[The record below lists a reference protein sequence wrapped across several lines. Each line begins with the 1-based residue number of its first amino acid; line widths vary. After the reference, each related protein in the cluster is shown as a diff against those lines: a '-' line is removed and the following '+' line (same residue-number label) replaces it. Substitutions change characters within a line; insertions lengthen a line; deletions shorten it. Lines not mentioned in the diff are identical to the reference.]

1 MYDIFYVS
9 TRRINDD
16 HWNEFKKQYP
26 TAVKLPWLVSFDQIK
41 EVSFTHH
48 FWVVWSD
55 VQVCKRLDYTIP
67 EWDAEYLHVFKNG
80 EFDDGIIIG
89 HKNYKISDV
98 NFRNRNFHDIK
109 LIDTVMSTPR
119 PYDVIKCNNYN
130 EYCRALTTTTT
141 ELFWCYPD
149 GVTVES
155 IPDFYFSYS
164 DRYNR
169 SENHVFLNET
179 WTQTDFNGLFLLST
193 NKTVSSKEINFWHL
207 IERKEWN
214 QVCSKTNTFPVIR
227 DITSYSQYLEVMS
240 TINSDLFWYVPSD
253 VDVARQFNFDITF
266 SKSNQYD
273 RSINHMFLNGEH
285 YDGVMLLSKH
295 AVISETEFLTRN
307 LTANRKDWTIIAST
321 PKRYPIVEFTS
332 YDEYLSV
339 VETINSD
346 LFWYVP
352 PTVNVNPDFTFDIYF
367 PHSNRYDRSITHVF
381 KNGKKYQGV
390 MLLSKHHILS
400 IGEFNS
406 RCPITNVKQWDIEA
420 STPKR
425 YPIVNVSS
433 YTDYI
438 NTMFNTDSPL
448 VWIVPNNVELLS
460 TFEFDTIFGPT
471 DTENLLL
478 NHVFLN
484 GNCFNGVFLAS
495 KLSIVT
501 EEEFNHRSKTNSMSN
516 QHAHHVIAS
525 VPTPFDRFIISSY
538 DDYLDALETTST
550 EMFWCIWTDVKL
562 TKNIDVIAHEFTHY
576 DYSINH
582 IFLNRE
588 NNNEGFVGG
597 IFLCTKTQK
606 VSRKEIENRYL
617 VEKKE
622 WDEVVS
628 ESQYPIHELT
638 DYHSYLNLYNSEKSE
653 MFWGVWKNLE
663 VLDKGVFKTY
673 YPCWTNEFIADRSTV
688 HVYGNSFNGGISFSN
703 SLTLFS
709 KRQSPISE
717 VEFNTRW
724 VVDRKE
730 HNEIVSCYKPYDIV
744 FISYNEPSADA
755 NYHRLLRRYPNAKRV
770 HGVKGIQ
777 NAHKAAAELS
787 SSNMLWVVDGDAE
800 ILDSFEFNFEV
811 QPHDF
816 TTVFVWK
823 SKNPINGLEYGHGGV
838 KLLPTAL
845 VTESLPSIDFTT
857 SLSNRFRVINQVS
870 NWTNFNTDPFNTW
883 KTAFRECVKLASK
896 AISRANAEETAVRLE
911 TWCTVAHDVPYAEF
925 SLIGAK
931 MGKEYGIT
939 YRNDVTE
946 LAKINDFE
954 WLENLFKSIAK

>member
-67 EWDAEYLHVFKNG
+67 DWDAEYLHVFKNG

-149 GVTVES
+149 SVTVES

-240 TINSDLFWYVPSD
+240 TID
-253 VDVARQFNFDITF
+253 
-266 SKSNQYD
+266 
-273 RSINHMFLNGEH
+273 
-285 YDGVMLLSKH
+285 
-295 AVISETEFLTRN
+295 
-307 LTANRKDWTIIAST
+307 
-321 PKRYPIVEFTS
+321 
-332 YDEYLSV
+332 
-339 VETINSD
+339 SD

-352 PTVNVNPDFTFDIYF
+352 PTVNVNPDFTFDTYF
-367 PHSNRYDRSITHVF
+367 PHSNQYDRSITHVF

-406 RCPITNVKQWDIEA
+406 CCPITNVKQWDIEA

-501 EEEFNHRSKTNSMSN
+501 EEEFNYRSKTNSMSN
-516 QHAHHVIAS
+516 QHAHYVIAS
-525 VPTPFDRFIISSY
+525 VPKPFDRFIISSY

-550 EMFWCIWTDVKL
+550 EMFWCIWPDVKL

-622 WDEVVS
+622 WNEVVS

-896 AISRANAEETAVRLE
+896 AISRSNAEETAARLE

-954 WLENLFKSIAK
+954 WLENLFKSIEK